1 MKKRFK
7 SKKIMGFLLS
17 LVAVLSVGGIIWAS
31 NATNNVSDETI
42 NLHFIGDELGMT
54 YNDEESFPIQGWG
67 YFLNEIFDA
76 TVQIN
81 DYSVDKASLESY
93 LETSSWTNLQEQV
106 GYGDVVVIALGRND
120 AINNTSAENVETAL
134 GVYKE
139 TLESKGAQVLYTT
152 PVPTVDDSVNE
163 KLASFSEVVK
173 AYINAQNEICIDLY
187 ELVRTQYA
195 REDVGYTPYDLYY
208 ISEAA
213 KTHYLQ
219 FQSSEVT
226 TLSAKADEL
235 LTASDKT
242 IMNERGAKMVA
253 DKFAEG
259 LADEEL
265 ELKSHLIDALD
276 AKVKPVRY
284 NVIPKYS
291 STTASGSNIK
301 AVLMAGMPYHGTETE
316 VFAYVG
322 VPAGATAEN
331 PVPAMVL
338 VHGGSGSAYKNWVD
352 LWCSKGYAAI
362 AMFMQDPNYEAADS
376 TNAIDYYGGPKRTDE
391 TLSGT
396 DSDSFMYHATST
408 LSLAYNLLNS
418 LDEVKT
424 DEIGVTGI
432 SWGGIITSSAI
443 GRDTRFKFAMPVYG
457 GGYLNESKGAINYVD
472 FSYDGQYT
480 FDNSVE
486 AQMPVFWINGT
497 NDRFFSL
504 NITSRSA
511 YATLSQICIKKNSGT
526 HSQEHGSGSTGDIPE
541 LFAYADEMLKGGTP
555 LPKLGKIQMNGR
567 EAIFSCEAQTEIKS
581 VKLWY
586 NTTGLVYSDSGAQ
599 TTWQSFELSDYSGET
614 ISYTIPKEAIGI
626 YFEVTDAN
634 GLAVTTDYLE
644 VVDKAYFD
652 ESGTYKISDYWSEG
666 TKKVP
671 VKENYI
677 FGGWYKKDGDNFVA
691 LNESELSDDIV
702 KNMGATDAYPKFVPA
717 EVLSVKTQLGT
728 SDTETSLRLVSTIDS
743 EKYQKVGFEYQL
755 GSRAVQDYEMS
766 RVYSAIKKSKTSDE
780 TLYPKTTFVE
790 ASKYFIAL
798 DVNNISSKSFASI
811 VYARPYWITMDGTK
825 VMGLA
830 RNNRVEDKTNNYISI
845 PINVLS
851 DGKAPAGMAAGKIQ
865 ITYNAENYD
874 VVSVDGRLLP
884 EMKHWV
890 DESLQTITFVGNAET
905 VNSDIEANGL
915 LFNIRFI
922 KSEDATSD
930 DLDFSINTSGFCNW
944 AEQMLDADALVVQ

>member
-1 MKKRFK
+1 MKKKFWFK
-7 SKKIMGFLLS
+7 IIKVFVLS
-17 LVAVLSVGGIIWAS
+17 LVVVLSLGGIIWAS
-31 NATNNVSDETI
+31 NVANNASDETI
-42 NLHFIGDELGMT
+42 NLYFVGDELGMI

-76 TVQIN
+76 AVQIN

-93 LETSSWTNLQEQV
+93 LKTDSWTKLQEQV
-106 GYGDVVVIALGRND
+106 SSGDVVVIALGRND
-120 AINNTSAENVETAL
+120 AISNTSAVQVKTAL
-134 GVYKE
+134 GEYKE
-139 TLESKGAQVLYTT
+139 TLEGKGAQVLYTT
-152 PVPTVDDSVNE
+152 PIPTVDDSVNE
-163 KLASFSEVVK
+163 KLASFIEVVK
-173 AYINAQNEICIDLY
+173 AYISEQNGICIDLY
-187 ELVRTQYA
+187 EMVETQYA

-219 FQSSEVT
+219 FQYSEVT
-226 TLSAKADEL
+226 TLSDKAEKL
-235 LTASDKT
+235 LAAFDKT

-259 LADEEL
+259 LVDEEL
-265 ELKSHLIDALD
+265 ELKSYLIDALD

-284 NVIPKYS
+284 RVIPKYS

-301 AVLMAGMPYHGTETE
+301 SVLMAGMPYHGTETE

-322 VPAGATAEN
+322 IPAGASSGN

-338 VHGGSGSAYKNWVD
+338 VHGAAGSAYKNWVD

-362 AMFMQDPNYEAADS
+362 AIFMQEPGREAAE
-376 TNAIDYYGGPKRTDE
+376 NNIAIDYYGGPTRSI
-391 TLSGT
+391 SGT
-396 DSDSFMYHATST
+396 DTDSYMYHATST

-418 LDEVKT
+418 LKEVKT

-432 SWGGIITSSAI
+432 SWGAITTSSAI
-443 GRDTRFKFAMPVYG
+443 GRDVRFKFAMPVYG
-457 GGYLNESKGAINYVD
+457 GGYLNESKGAIAYTD

-480 FDNSVE
+480 FQNTVE

-497 NDRFFSL
+497 NDTYFSL
-504 NITSRSA
+504 NITSQNA
-511 YATLSQICIKKNSGT
+511 YATLSQMCIKKNAGT
-526 HSQEHGSGSTGDIPE
+526 HSQNHGSGATGEIPE
-541 LFAYADEMLKGGTP
+541 LFAYADEMLKGGAP

-567 EAIFSCEAQTEIKS
+567 EASFSCESQTEITS

-586 NTTGLVYSDSGAQ
+586 NTTGLVYSSSGAQ
-599 TTWQSFELSDYSGET
+599 TTWQSIELSDYSGET
-614 ISYTIPKEAIGI
+614 ITYSIPKEMLGI
-626 YFEVTDAN
+626 YFEVTDSR

-644 VVDKAYFD
+644 VVDETYFD
-652 ESGTYKISDYWSEG
+652 ESGTYQISDYWSEEA
-666 TKKVP
+666 KKVP
-671 VKENYI
+671 VKEGYI
-677 FGGWYKKDGDNFVA
+677 FGGWYKKNGDNFVA
-691 LNESELSDDIV
+691 LNESELSNGIV
-702 KNMGATDAYPKFVPA
+702 KNMSATDAYPKFVPA
-717 EVLSVKTQLGT
+717 EVLSVKTQFGT

-766 RVYSAIKKSKTSDE
+766 RVYSAIKKSKTSGE

-790 ASKYFIAL
+790 ASEYFIAL
-798 DVNNISSKSFASI
+798 DVNNISSNSFASI

-830 RNNRVEDKTNNYISI
+830 RNNRVEDKTYNYISV

-890 DESLQTITFVGNAET
+890 DEALQTITFVGNAKT
-905 VNSDIEANGL
+905 VNNDIEANGL
-915 LFNIRFI
+915 LFNIRFV

-930 DLDFSINTSGFCNW
+930 DLDFSIDTSGFCNW
-944 AEQMLDADALVVQ
+944 SEEMLDADALVVQ